1 MAKEFTAQEY
11 LDATNMLASMTEL
24 VMLDRFW
31 TEGITDESLRAADG
45 LEGLG
50 AVVVQLERLLVDVEL
65 RARTIAAGA
74 RRRSTSLDA
83 NFAALTAEDGPF
95 TEQQRAKVVELVQN
109 RSQGDLLGFVDAA
122 LAGAA
127 AQVEPERKALNGEL
141 ERVRK
146 GGGSN
151 GDLSADEERA
161 LAELAILASVAFGP
175 EAGIVVEAVGHLIDW
190 LFG

>member
-11 LDATNMLASMTEL
+11 LDATSMLSSITEA

-31 TEGITDESLRAADG
+31 TEGITDESRRGPDG
-45 LEGLG
+45 LDGLG

-74 RRRSTSLDA
+74 RRRSSSLEA
-83 NFAALTAEDGPF
+83 NFAAITAEDGPL
-95 TEQQRAKVVELVQN
+95 TPRQREKVVELVQN
-109 RSQGDLLGFVDAA
+109 RSQGDLLAFVDAA
-122 LAGAA
+122 LEGAA
-127 AQVEPERKALNGEL
+127 AQVGPEREALNAEL

-146 GGGSN
+146 GGGSD
-151 GDLSADEERA
+151 GDMSADEERA
-161 LAELAILASVAFGP
+161 LAELAILASIAFGP
-175 EAGIVVEAVGHLIDW
+175 EAGVVVEAVGHLIDW

>member
-11 LDATNMLASMTEL
+11 LDATNMLASITEL

-31 TEGITDESLRAADG
+31 TEGITDESGRAPDG

-65 RARTIAAGA
+65 RARSIAAGA
-74 RRRSTSLDA
+74 RRRSASLDA
-83 NFAALTAEDGPF
+83 NFSALTADDGPF
-95 TEQQRAKVVELVQN
+95 TQQQRDKVVELVQN
-109 RSQGDLLGFVDAA
+109 RSQGDLLAFVDAA

-127 AQVEPERKALNGEL
+127 AQVEPERKALNAEL
-141 ERVRK
+141 ERVRT

-175 EAGIVVEAVGHLIDW
+175 EAGIVVEAVGHLLDW

>member
-1 MAKEFTAQEY
+1 MSKEFTAAEY
-11 LDATNMLASMTEL
+11 LDATKMLASITEA

-31 TEGITDESLRAADG
+31 TEGITDESQRSPDG

-50 AVVVQLERLLVDVEL
+50 AVVVQLERLLVEVEL
-65 RARTIAAGA
+65 RARSIAAGA

-83 NFAALTAEDGPF
+83 NFAALTAEDGPL
-95 TEQQRAKVVELVQN
+95 TQQQREKVVELVQN
-109 RSQGDLLGFVDAA
+109 RSQGDLLSFVDSA

-127 AQVEPERKALNGEL
+127 AQVEPERRSLNAEL

-146 GGGSN
+146 GGGSD